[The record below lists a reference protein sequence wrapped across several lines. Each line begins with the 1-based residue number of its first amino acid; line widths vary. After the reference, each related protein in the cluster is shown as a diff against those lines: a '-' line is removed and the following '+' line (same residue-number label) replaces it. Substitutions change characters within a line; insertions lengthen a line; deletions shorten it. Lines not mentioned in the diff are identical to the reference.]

1 MTKDSKLEVQE
12 KEVMHFSESSIP
24 REDIDYTA
32 VNEEMNIHTV
42 YDETKQK
49 DHQKILSLIQAAE
62 DELADLKLRRVI
74 MEADF
79 EKLLSLFNHHV
90 LNEHKISTLAKQIL
104 IEYISYELLRPLSVI
119 DLQKGDSFNR
129 WYTKHFQV
137 IHRLDEQNRLIFE
150 FQLNVL
156 NPSMNAAFI
165 PLLAFNLLTKEVEI
179 FDHHMAS
186 LIRLWY
192 EDHILS
198 RNQLALFN
206 HDLNQLLLYAKKL
219 GFTVEQSLL
228 DNAYELIVNFTSQ
241 RKVSELIIDRIF
253 IKLMS
258 VKEYDFELVDQQAFE
273 ILLDHQQKVKFYLD
287 ENQFAQITIDSAQQR
302 RSILD
307 FLTSYPFLVPLLIGN
322 E

>member
-1 MTKDSKLEVQE
+1 MPNDSKIEVQE
-12 KEVMHFSESSIP
+12 KEVMNFSEAAIP
-24 REDIDYTA
+24 REEISYAA
-32 VNEEMNIHTV
+32 VNEEINIQTV
-42 YDETKQK
+42 YDEAKQR
-49 DHQKILSLIQAAE
+49 DHKKILSLIQAAE

-79 EKLLSLFNHHV
+79 EKLLSLFNHHI
-90 LNEHKISTLAKQIL
+90 LNECKISALAKQIL
-104 IEYISYELLRPLSVI
+104 IEYISYELLRPLASL

-137 IHRLDEQNRLIFE
+137 IHRLDEQNRLVFE

-156 NPSMNAAFI
+156 NPSMNPTFI
-165 PLLAFNLLTKEVEI
+165 PLLAFDLHAKEVEI
-179 FDHHMAS
+179 FDHHMAAF
-186 LIRLWY
+186 IRLWY
-192 EDHILS
+192 EEHILS

-206 HDLNQLLLYAKKL
+206 HDLNQLLFYAKKL
-219 GFTVEQSLL
+219 GFNVEQSLL

-258 VKEYDFELVDQQAFE
+258 VSEYDFELVGEQDFE

-307 FLTSYPFLVPLLIGN
+307 FLTSYPFLVPLLIGS